1 VKNEQNIKVDGQEIK
16 YILNDL
22 LYCIILKAQHN
33 RQIYD
38 YENIWIFWWNIQN
51 NSLHFK
57 EKTFVTLQINLLS
70 LLLKLMHPC

>member
-1 VKNEQNIKVDGQEIK
+1 MNRTLRLTVKKKK

-38 YENIWIFWWNIQN
+38 YENIWIFWWNIQK
-51 NSLHFK
+51 NSIYFK

-70 LLLKLMHPC
+70 LLHKLMHPC